1 MNNKKVKVLKF
12 GGGCLKSAKDFSAIA
27 TILREEK
34 NFFPVVIVSA
44 LFGVTNFLLQ
54 FFEDIKEERV
64 LSSHKLEKIHNYH
77 LTIIQSLNINKDVKC
92 HIIQVIDN
100 LTRLLEEQTGIILQR
115 GLFDESSRAS
125 VICFG
130 ERYSSIILSHY
141 LTAVKIPAK
150 AYFSEDCGL
159 VAQKVSAQ
167 AKIDM
172 KSFNVRFPLVKRKLL
187 KGNRVPVITGF
198 YGITRDNKIT
208 TFGRNGSDYTAAV
221 IASGFNA
228 VVLEFWKDSDGFLSA
243 DPKVVQ
249 NPLPLKMLS
258 FEEVEELTYYGAKIL
273 HPETIEPVRKLSTE
287 VRIKSFYKPSMLGTI
302 ISHKK
307 NENSLK
313 SITYNDDITI
323 IRIYQK
329 SNTGKSSTLSARLN
343 KFQAKGTDI
352 ISSLVTL
359 KNAILIVSEKNLPMV
374 INKISD
380 SFPESNYLIEVK
392 KDVSLIAVVGMGLI
406 EPCAFFEQILK
417 TFSKKGIRLECFTS
431 GVSSLT
437 TVFIVNKKMA
447 TSAINEL
454 HCELFSETS
463 AVSNTLKL

>member
-1 MNNKKVKVLKF
+1 MNSKKVKVLKF
-12 GGGCLKSAKDFSAIA
+12 GGGCLKSANDFLTISA
-27 TILREEK
+27 ILREEK

-44 LFGVTNFLLQ
+44 LFDVTNFLLQ
-54 FFEDIKEERV
+54 LFEDIREERV
-64 LSSHKLEKIHNYH
+64 LPSHKLEKIYNYH
-77 LTIIQSLNINKDVKC
+77 LTIVQSLNINEDEKSQL
-92 HIIQVIDN
+92 IQEIDN
-100 LTRLLEEQTGIILQR
+100 LTKLLKEQIEMILKQH
-115 GLFDESSRAS
+115 LFDESSRGS

-130 ERYSSIILSHY
+130 ERYSAIILSYY

-159 VAQKVSAQ
+159 IAQKVSTQ
-167 AKIDM
+167 SIIDK
-172 KSFNVRFPLVKRKLL
+172 KSFNAKFPLIRKKFLED
-187 KGNRVPVITGF
+187 NRVPVITGF
-198 YGITRDNKIT
+198 YGITKDNKIT
-208 TFGRNGSDYTAAV
+208 TFGRNGSDYTAAI

-228 VVLEFWKDSDGFLSA
+228 AVLEFWKDSDGFLSA

-249 NPLPLKMLS
+249 NPLPLKILS

-273 HPETIEPVRKLSTE
+273 HPETIEPIRKLSTE
-287 VRIKSFYKPSMLGTI
+287 VRIKSFYKPSMPGTI
-302 ISHKK
+302 ISHNK

-329 SNTGKSSTLSARLN
+329 SNTGKSNTLSARLN

-352 ISSLVTL
+352 ISSLVAL
-359 KNAILIVSEKNLPMV
+359 KNAMLIVSEKNMPMV

-380 SFPESNYLIEVK
+380 SFPKSNYVIEVK

-406 EPCAFFEQILK
+406 EPGAFFEQILK

-431 GVSSLT
+431 GISSLT
-437 TVFIVNKKMA
+437 TVFVVNKKWQLQLLM
-447 TSAINEL
+447 SCI
-454 HCELFSETS
+454 
-463 AVSNTLKL
+463 VSYFQRLPPYQTL